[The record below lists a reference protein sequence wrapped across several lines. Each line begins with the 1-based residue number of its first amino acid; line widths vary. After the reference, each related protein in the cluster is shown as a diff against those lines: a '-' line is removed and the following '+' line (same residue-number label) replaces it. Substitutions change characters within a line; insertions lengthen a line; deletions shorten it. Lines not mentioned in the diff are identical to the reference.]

1 MMKTPTTALDRL
13 DAAQARLQD
22 MVTAVDLIH
31 RPLED
36 FYNSLDDEQKAHFN
50 LIGANQ
56 PAANP
61 PTEPASLT
69 QFCGPQ
75 NAIPVVSVEDIDKA
89 VAPNPQQQADLVALR
104 NAATKAD
111 ETIVATCPAHPPL
124 TPPGRLDAVRN
135 RLQAMLQ
142 AIDIV
147 RPPLQ
152 TFYASLSDDQKARFD
167 AMGEQPG
174 SGQNGT

>member
-1 MMKTPTTALDRL
+1 M
-13 DAAQARLQD
+13 
-22 MVTAVDLIH
+22 
-31 RPLED
+31 
-36 FYNSLDDEQKAHFN
+36 
-50 LIGANQ
+50 
-56 PAANP
+56 
-61 PTEPASLT
+61 
-69 QFCGPQ
+69 
-75 NAIPVVSVEDIDKA
+75 
-89 VAPNPQQQADLVALR
+89 
-104 NAATKAD
+104 
-111 ETIVATCPAHPPL
+111 
-124 TPPGRLDAVRN
+124 RN